1 MMSENPA
8 IGSERCMLTLKCI
21 ICGSLRWPRQD
32 VEMRRSAECGR
43 CADQKP
49 SASSPFQTWAIHV
62 WHTYSFFSFLSLSRL
77 DGPRRRPTISSH
89 HDDIRAMRIPSR
101 TRRLRNISSVCA
113 LVCMC
118 QRGAHVGWRETGG
131 RLEQI
136 SLSRRAVIQPE
147 DMFIEPT
154 TAAAV
159 GRTAGGC
166 VIHRVSF
173 QEREREKFC

>member
-49 SASSPFQTWAIHV
+49 SASSPCQTSAIRV
-62 WHTYSFFSFLSLSRL
+62 GHTYSFFSFLSLSRL

-89 HDDIRAMRIPSR
+89 HTDTKS
-101 TRRLRNISSVCA
+101 
-113 LVCMC
+113 
-118 QRGAHVGWRETGG
+118 HVP
-131 RLEQI
+131 
-136 SLSRRAVIQPE
+136 PE
-147 DMFIEPT
+147 KYILG
-154 TAAAV
+154 V
-159 GRTAGGC
+159 
-166 VIHRVSF
+166 
-173 QEREREKFC
+173 